1 MSDTNLH
8 EAKTRNP
15 VVAAFTD
22 HPASVDETY
31 LEHMGFALRC
41 GGLLAFATGAALIH
55 AVLPFACERTAS
67 RIVKKLYERTAHRG
81 APETQ

>member
-1 MSDTNLH
+1 MSDTKLH
-8 EAKTRNP
+8 ETKPRNP

-22 HPASVDETY
+22 HPTSVDETY

-41 GGLLAFATGAALIH
+41 GGLLALAAGAAIIH

-67 RIVKKLYERTAHRG
+67 RIVRKLYERTAHRG
-81 APETQ
+81 TPAA